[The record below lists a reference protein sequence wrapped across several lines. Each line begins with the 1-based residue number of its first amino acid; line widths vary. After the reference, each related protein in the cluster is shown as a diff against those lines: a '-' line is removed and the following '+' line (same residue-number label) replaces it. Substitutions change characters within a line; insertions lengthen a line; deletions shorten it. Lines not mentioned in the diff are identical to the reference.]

1 MSPCSAATYGMQGRP
16 RPVNT
21 MTLSLKKSP
30 DDLEQKDQYLT
41 PPNAY
46 DRSDFY
52 THMNPAGPALAPQ
65 DPPPQYN
72 KAFYSANVK
81 DQLYSE
87 IPGERL
93 NYEEED
99 EPQDEYVSSTHR
111 SNTEKEDTLKSDI
124 SVQEMYGNL

>member
-1 MSPCSAATYGMQGRP
+1 
-16 RPVNT
+16 
-21 MTLSLKKSP
+21 
-30 DDLEQKDQYLT
+30 
-41 PPNAY
+41 
-46 DRSDFY
+46 
-52 THMNPAGPALAPQ
+52 MNPAGSAFAPQLQ

-99 EPQDEYVSSTHR
+99 QPQDEYVSSTELLHC
-111 SNTEKEDTLKSDI
+111 SNTEKGDTLKSDI
-124 SVQEMYGNL
+124 SMQEMYGNL